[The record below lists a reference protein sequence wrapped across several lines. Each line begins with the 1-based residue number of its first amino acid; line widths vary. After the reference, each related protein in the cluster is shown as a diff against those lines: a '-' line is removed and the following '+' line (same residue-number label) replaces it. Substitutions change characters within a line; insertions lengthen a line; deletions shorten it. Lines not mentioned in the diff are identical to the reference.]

1 MSTKGK
7 EHAVKFGRF
16 LLKECFVTFNEEVFL
31 VWEYKGKQYDTQPLY
46 EWWVENLYD

>member
-16 LLKECFVTFNEEVFL
+16 LLKECFMRFDKEGFL
-31 VWEYKGKQYDTQPLY
+31 YWEYQGKEYNTQPLY
-46 EWWVENLYD
+46 EWWFKNLYN